1 MSLDTDSTIQLGHDI
16 ISTKYYALATCAILF
31 YDYFLTLADEIK
43 YIWIGKQSWIFWLFF
58 FNRYFPMTWQLWRL
72 GVEYSPQSQLDTEI
86 CHKTAW
92 YSLIVFVLCTLVAQ
106 VVLTI
111 RIYAVT
117 MKNGFIVMAFAV
129 ITTSQFVLGMCAI
142 ILAAGK
148 EESRLCRSAATTNT
162 PGRIPRMHIRSAS
175 TYRGCVHEHIPCLWC
190 YALIRFSR
198 VLLVRFLGE
207 KVEGGK
213 ARGSDDFGHHRGG
226 RGVVLPRYI
235 PRPSHTRFHTESCTA
250 IDPASSSLRH
260 YRVSFCYG
268 ITNNPFVEEIRSFV
282 EKLSVSWKTTRAWN
296 EGSNLSSSTRYGYD
310 LRGGWYLP

>member
-148 EESRLCRSAATTNT
+148 EGQPLPQIPLDAYHVCIFVRHQHIEVAYTSISLVYDFLAFFLFVFLAKRSKAERLEVPMILDIIAEDAAWYFLVIFPAHLILVFTLSLARPSIQLLPASGTIVFLSVMVSRIILSLKKSAASSRSFRSLGKQPARGMRAQTFHH
-162 PGRIPRMHIRSAS
+162 PRDMDMTCVEDGISLDA
-175 TYRGCVHEHIPCLWC
+175 VHE
-190 YALIRFSR
+190 S
-198 VLLVRFLGE
+198 
-207 KVEGGK
+207 
-213 ARGSDDFGHHRGG
+213 
-226 RGVVLPRYI
+226 
-235 PRPSHTRFHTESCTA
+235 
-250 IDPASSSLRH
+250 
-260 YRVSFCYG
+260 
-268 ITNNPFVEEIRSFV
+268 
-282 EKLSVSWKTTRAWN
+282 
-296 EGSNLSSSTRYGYD
+296 
-310 LRGGWYLP
+310 